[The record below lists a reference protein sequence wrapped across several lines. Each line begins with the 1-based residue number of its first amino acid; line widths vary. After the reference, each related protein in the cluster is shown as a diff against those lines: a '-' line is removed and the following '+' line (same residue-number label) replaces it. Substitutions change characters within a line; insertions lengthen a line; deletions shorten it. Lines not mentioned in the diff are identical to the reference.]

1 MAKEVGTFPL
11 TILCASPGILKG
23 VFLVRGKCI
32 TDSMAITT
40 SYSPTKY
47 DEKYCIVSQIALFPT
62 DPVYAV
68 MKTIV
73 EGAAR
78 VAMTW
83 QEAHG

>member
-32 TDSMAITT
+32 TDSMDTPT

-47 DEKYCIVSQIALFPT
+47 DKKYCIDTDRIYSPQILL
-62 DPVYAV
+62 
-68 MKTIV
+68 MS
-73 EGAAR
+73 
-78 VAMTW
+78 
-83 QEAHG
+83 